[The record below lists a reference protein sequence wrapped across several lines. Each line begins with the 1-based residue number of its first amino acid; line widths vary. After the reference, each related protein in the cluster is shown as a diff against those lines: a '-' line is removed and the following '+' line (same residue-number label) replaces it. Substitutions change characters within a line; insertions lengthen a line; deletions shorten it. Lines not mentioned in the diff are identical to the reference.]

1 MQELQEKKTRFK
13 AKGRL
18 RDDKRWRFGKR
29 DVSGAKTCVRR
40 AEKNFRD
47 EIIEYADTLGIDPAI
62 ISGILSVETCGSAKG
77 SRKGLFM
84 INFFRAKYLRK
95 KLGHKQGPGPGEDGH
110 DPTKWRAWNN
120 ELERIASKYPW
131 FKQRMKSFYSTAF
144 RQAKKLDED
153 LAYRCTSFGNYQI
166 HGWNYRITGFE
177 SPKAMGKALTSKNEE
192 EAAAANR
199 KAFINF
205 LLNKRRSIGG
215 KKISVLI
222 EAAKLKD
229 WWGLNYHYNGKTDGG
244 YGQYLQAAYNA
255 SSLRKGPED
264 TQLIARYK
272 GEYKKL
278 KGKWFAMENPPQMA
292 WRYGG
297 GTRAVASAKPA
308 PVPTKQAQK
317 KTLWIGSTADA
328 RATPDDNT
336 LVLLVPGST
345 FKFWNGV
352 LTGKGADSEQKK
364 LASQIA
370 QFAPNEVKI
379 TSLGAEDITVD
390 NCHDG
395 LKSDNTHAYFIRY
408 VIPTLIIDPRVD
420 KVASI
425 REFGGPKK
433 IAQDKICG
441 NYSTDEVL
449 NIFNAAYA
457 AAAQKTGVRYVNH
470 LGTITEHYKRIAE
483 QFFLGDFDKYLTR
496 QDQALEKLRSLIA
509 EVKKEK

>member
-1 MQELQEKKTRFK
+1 
-13 AKGRL
+13 
-18 RDDKRWRFGKR
+18 
-29 DVSGAKTCVRR
+29 V
-40 AEKNFRD
+40 
-47 EIIEYADTLGIDPAI
+47 
-62 ISGILSVETCGSAKG
+62 
-77 SRKGLFM
+77 
-84 INFFRAKYLRK
+84 
-95 KLGHKQGPGPGEDGH
+95 
-110 DPTKWRAWNN
+110 
-120 ELERIASKYPW
+120 
-131 FKQRMKSFYSTAF
+131 
-144 RQAKKLDED
+144 
-153 LAYRCTSFGNYQI
+153 
-166 HGWNYRITGFE
+166 
-177 SPKAMGKALTSKNEE
+177 
-192 EAAAANR
+192 
-199 KAFINF
+199 
-205 LLNKRRSIGG
+205 
-215 KKISVLI
+215 
-222 EAAKLKD
+222 
-229 WWGLNYHYNGKTDGG
+229 
-244 YGQYLQAAYNA
+244 
-255 SSLRKGPED
+255 
-264 TQLIARYK
+264 
-272 GEYKKL
+272 
-278 KGKWFAMENPPQMA
+278 
-292 WRYGG
+292 
-297 GTRAVASAKPA
+297 
-308 PVPTKQAQK
+308 QK
-317 KTLWIGSTADA
+317 KTLWIGSAADA

-352 LTGKGADSEQKK
+352 LTGKGADSKQKK

-420 KVASI
+420 KIASI

-457 AAAQKTGVRYVNH
+457 AAAQKTGVKYVNH